1 MMALLDGR
9 ELRVRYLSVSSG
21 SDGWRD
27 WVPGGLGWD
36 GRRWHVRAWCGMR
49 GEWRDFVLGRVV
61 AAEWPGRQVAGLPED
76 SAWREEVRVRLRVNP
91 ELDEKQREALS
102 LDYGLVDERMELRV
116 RRAMLPYLLADLF
129 IEPQGHRALARHFVV
144 EE

>member
-1 MMALLDGR
+1 
-9 ELRVRYLSVSSG
+9 
-21 SDGWRD
+21 
-27 WVPGGLGWD
+27 
-36 GRRWHVRAWCGMR
+36 MR

-76 SAWREEVRVRLRVNP
+76 AAWREQVRVRLRVNP
-91 ELDEKQREALS
+91 ELDERQREALS

-129 IEPQGHRALARHFVV
+129 IDPQGHRALPRHFVI